1 MLSPVP
7 ERMHS
12 WSHLLLRATLWKSL
26 LLPHPHFRGK
36 ENKKFE
42 MFIFLF
48 QNISSIHMHSVQ
60 VNLTIPG
67 KKMCWDS
74 DWNYTECQYEEPS
87 NLDITELSI
96 QENGVYLHL
105 FRSHENNFSFIFL
118 VKFTARY
125 FIMFVAIDLLIIKF
139 YGSIQ
144 LEMQNR

>member
-67 KKMCWDS
+67 KKNVLGFWLKLYWMSVWGALKSWYHWAFHPGKWCV
-74 DWNYTECQYEEPS
+74 P
-87 NLDITELSI
+87 
-96 QENGVYLHL
+96 
-105 FRSHENNFSFIFL
+105 SFIQISWKSFFFHISCKIYSE
-118 VKFTARY
+118 V
-125 FIMFVAIDLLIIKF
+125 F
-139 YGSIQ
+139 Y
-144 LEMQNR
+144 NVCCHRFAYY